1 MGRDMA
7 SYAFGVV
14 AMVAMTPLITIQMLG
29 LVYTLK
35 NRALE
40 KRKAELT
47 ELCADTDIIE
57 MGA

>member
-40 KRKAELT
+40 KRKAEL
-47 ELCADTDIIE
+47 
-57 MGA
+57 